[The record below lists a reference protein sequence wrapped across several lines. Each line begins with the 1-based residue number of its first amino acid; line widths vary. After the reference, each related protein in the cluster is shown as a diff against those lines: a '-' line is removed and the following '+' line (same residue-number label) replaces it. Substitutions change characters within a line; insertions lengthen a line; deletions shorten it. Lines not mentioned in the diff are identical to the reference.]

1 MEVIITD
8 HHLTPEIL
16 PPAYAILNPKQPG
29 DSYPNPMLC
38 GAGVAYK
45 LVQALMTTARR
56 VLKDAPRTL
65 LADNLAVGWEKWL

>member
-45 LVQALMTTARR
+45 LVQAL
-56 VLKDAPRTL
+56 
-65 LADNLAVGWEKWL
+65 